1 MWVLIMPNISGNH
14 PDGAFSSKFV
24 HFGPFDI
31 FLGSKDILQDPNRA
45 LYWGPLKYKMDKNG
59 LVSSAMCIS
68 ASWTIMWC
76 FRPNLVS

>member
-1 MWVLIMPNISGNH
+1 MRVLIMPNISGNH

-24 HFGPFDI
+24 HFGPFDN
-31 FLGSKDILQDPNRA
+31 FLGSKDILQDPNRVP
-45 LYWGPLKYKMDKNG
+45 YWGPLKYKMDKNG

-76 FRPNLVS
+76 FRTNLVS

>member
-45 LYWGPLKYKMDKNG
+45 PYWGPLKYKMDKNG
-59 LVSSAMCIS
+59 LVSSAMIS
-68 ASWTIMWC
+68 QLDYHVVFQT
-76 FRPNLVS
+76 